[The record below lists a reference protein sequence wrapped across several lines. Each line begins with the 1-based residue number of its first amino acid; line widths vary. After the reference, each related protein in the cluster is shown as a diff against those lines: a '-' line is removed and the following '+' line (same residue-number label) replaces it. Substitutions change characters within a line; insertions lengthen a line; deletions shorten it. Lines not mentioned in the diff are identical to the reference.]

1 MIIISACLVGV
12 NCRYDNVCKENKELL
27 ELFQSGKAIPIC
39 PEVLGNLSIP
49 RDACEIQIINGE
61 RKVLSKSG
69 KDCTSEFNA
78 GAERTLKICKAAN
91 AKYAILKANSPSC
104 GFEKIYDGTFTSTII
119 NGNGVTADLLS
130 ANGITVF
137 NENNWS
143 DVINVAK

>member
-1 MIIISACLVGV
+1 MIITSACLVGV
-12 NCRYDNVCKENKELL
+12 NCRYNGLSFENIELL
-27 ELFQSGKAIPIC
+27 ILINCGKAIAIC

-49 RDACEIQIINGE
+49 RDPCEIQIIDGE
-61 RKVLSKSG
+61 RKVISKSG
-69 KDCTSEFNA
+69 KDCTTEFND
-78 GAERTLKICKAAN
+78 GAERTLEICKAAN

-119 NGNGVTADLLS
+119 DGNGVTADLLS
-130 ANGITVF
+130 ANGITVL